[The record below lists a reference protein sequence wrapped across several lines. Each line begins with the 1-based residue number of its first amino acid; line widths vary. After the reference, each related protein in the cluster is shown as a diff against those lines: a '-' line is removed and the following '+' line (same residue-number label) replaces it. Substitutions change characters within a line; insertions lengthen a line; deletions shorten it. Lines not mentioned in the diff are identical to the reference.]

1 MVHSLK
7 EAETRETLRR
17 CHANQQREALLPAA
31 WTKPPA
37 NSYNVFLLFNLEAAW
52 DEGHCILALGPVGGP
67 LQTYSY
73 YRHSSQLEAPGIMA
87 DLREPMTFAELQ
99 ERSGWIVHGQP
110 GNWWNEHVNCAIAL
124 WCDEATFR
132 AVQACAEDR
141 RAHTGTYNLITYNC
155 LTFCDEALAAG
166 AASTCSRKAAANCTP
181 SSPRTPLGTW
191 TGWRAPI
198 PSRRGS
204 TGSPSASRRQTA
216 CAPSRTSQ
224 ARTSRWNKREVAPRA
239 RSWSTSCM
247 MGGALRRRRC
257 LPSARRASRLAW
269 EKRFSLSGLL
279 RFSAAFRQRCSE
291 EGMP

>member
-87 DLREPMTFAELQ
+87 DLKEPMTFAELR

-132 AVQACAEDR
+132 AAGCRDR
-141 RAHTGTYNLITYNC
+141 RAHIVLIILYHHPQPHST
-155 LTFCDEALAAG
+155 LCDEALAAG
-166 AASTCSRKAAANCTP
+166 GIHRLTESGRELHNYCPWA
-181 SSPRTPLGTW
+181 TPLGT
-191 TGWRAPI
+191 
-198 PSRRGS
+198 
-204 TGSPSASRRQTA
+204 
-216 CAPSRTSQ
+216 
-224 ARTSRWNKREVAPRA
+224 
-239 RSWSTSCM
+239 
-247 MGGALRRRRC
+247 
-257 LPSARRASRLAW
+257 
-269 EKRFSLSGLL
+269 
-279 RFSAAFRQRCSE
+279 
-291 EGMP
+291 

>member
-87 DLREPMTFAELQ
+87 DLKEPMTFAELQ

-110 GNWWNEHVNCAIAL
+110 GNWWNEHVSCAIAL
-124 WCDEATFR
+124 WCDEVTFR

-166 AASTCSRKAAANCTP
+166 GIQHLRPVGTDEVIRLYPLQHRGVQGMARPAGGQRHQHSPLLRLLQRVPHGSRGGKAAFFYQ
-181 SSPRTPLGTW
+181 
-191 TGWRAPI
+191 
-198 PSRRGS
+198 GS
-204 TGSPSASRRQTA
+204 IHIQSNQTNFGH
-216 CAPSRTSQ
+216 RF
-224 ARTSRWNKREVAPRA
+224 
-239 RSWSTSCM
+239 
-247 MGGALRRRRC
+247 
-257 LPSARRASRLAW
+257 LP
-269 EKRFSLSGLL
+269 KSLSL
-279 RFSAAFRQRCSE
+279 
-291 EGMP
+291 

>member
-17 CHANQQREALLPAA
+17 CHADQQREALLPAA

-110 GNWWNEHVNCAIAL
+110 GNWWNEHVN
-124 WCDEATFR
+124 
-132 AVQACAEDR
+132 
-141 RAHTGTYNLITYNC
+141 
-155 LTFCDEALAAG
+155 
-166 AASTCSRKAAANCTP
+166 
-181 SSPRTPLGTW
+181 
-191 TGWRAPI
+191 
-198 PSRRGS
+198 
-204 TGSPSASRRQTA
+204 
-216 CAPSRTSQ
+216 
-224 ARTSRWNKREVAPRA
+224 
-239 RSWSTSCM
+239 
-247 MGGALRRRRC
+247 
-257 LPSARRASRLAW
+257 
-269 EKRFSLSGLL
+269 
-279 RFSAAFRQRCSE
+279 
-291 EGMP
+291 

>member
-1 MVHSLK
+1 MGRGPLHPGAGPGGRPL
-7 EAETRETLRR
+7 ADLL
-17 CHANQQREALLPAA
+17 LLPPQQPAGGAA
-31 WTKPPA
+31 RIPA
-37 NSYNVFLLFNLEAAW
+37 
-52 DEGHCILALGPVGGP
+52 P
-67 LQTYSY
+67 TT
-73 YRHSSQLEAPGIMA
+73 SSPTTASP
-87 DLREPMTFAELQ
+87 
-99 ERSGWIVHGQP
+99 S
-110 GNWWNEHVNCAIAL
+110 
-124 WCDEATFR
+124 AT
-132 AVQACAEDR
+132 R
-141 RAHTGTYNLITYNC
+141 RWRP
-155 LTFCDEALAAG
+155 
-166 AASTCSRKAAANCTP
+166 AASTCSRKAAASCTP

-216 CAPSRTSQ
+216 CAPSGTSLVG
-224 ARTSRWNKREVAPRA
+224 TSRWNKREVAPRA

-279 RFSAAFRQRCSE
+279 RFRAAFRQRCCE